1 MNLLD
6 SLLDAIVRLDGDAL
20 VMHVGEKPYVVTTSE
35 ATNQFR
41 GPLAW
46 GQVELST
53 RVLTTDAVTGM
64 LGQIMPPDQRSA
76 LDEFGATDYDVT
88 SAAHPEERF
97 SIVAARGGDDIWVEM
112 RRHPKTPAVEALPSP
127 SEQAVAAAET
137 GSIERSAE
145 EAAPIGST
153 PGPEPPPAVEED
165 ARVEASETPRADV
178 KPGPV
183 PVAIAAEPAREE
195 VGEPAPVEYVE
206 DVLVDSEPD
215 DEIELPFTIEVS
227 PDREEELAQAAELP
241 VADLPGLESG
251 NGEDSVELDVALSDL
266 SGLEFD
272 LAQELDLDQELDPR
286 TFSLDADVE
295 AGILAATQEWGDDVM
310 TEGELGELL
319 RATAAAVISGETL
332 DIKSS
337 LDIETHGPVAVAERQ
352 TTEPGIAEPEVA
364 PHDAV
369 EPEVAELEVAE
380 FAVAELEEVTA
391 PAAPAFAEEP
401 VVSAEDQLPAAASVP
416 EPLLL
421 VEPSAE
427 TPPSV
432 AFATDVPRENGVSR
446 ETRELPVLV
455 EYQLERD
462 RAAVSAFE
470 AAASE
475 ERSVTS
481 TEGVWPVSEDVT
493 LEGFNTSTRAEDEEA
508 APSRPAA
515 VVLPLTRQ
523 TKGESGDSRAAVAT
537 NLQRLLRLA
546 ANRGAATVYVVA
558 NTAPLVRVDGEFS
571 TLEGEPAISTAI
583 VERLLGEVSP
593 AGGESAPPSAEWL
606 IDVPEIG
613 RVRCLTFRDHR
624 GPGIIFRMVPAR
636 AIAADQLGLS
646 AEVQALC
653 SEADGV
659 VLVTGG
665 RDSGRSTLLTSFVDL
680 INRTSADHIITI
692 ESQIDFVHES
702 KRSFISQ
709 REVRG
714 EDAMV
719 GAVRSACREEPDVL
733 VIEDIRS
740 FEVAALA
747 LEAADAGCLVFA
759 SVPGLSTS
767 SAVERLI
774 ELFPADRREKAQA
787 SLAGNLRGV
796 VSQVLLKKL
805 RGGRVAA
812 REVLLN
818 TPAVAGLIMEGK
830 TFQLSTAIENGRRAG
845 MMSFAESLSALVR
858 EGVVHPSHACRKAP
872 SREQLIAALHRDG
885 VDTSIAERLG

>member
-1 MNLLD
+1 VNLLD

-64 LGQIMPPDQRSA
+64 LGQILPLDQRSA
-76 LDEFGATDYDVT
+76 LDEFGATDYNVT
-88 SAAHPEERF
+88 AAAHPEERF
-97 SIVAARGGDDIWVEM
+97 TIVAARGGDDIWVEM
-112 RRHPKTPAVEALPSP
+112 RRHPRTRTVGVAPVAPA
-127 SEQAVAAAET
+127 QAIVTGEPGSIGQAAEEPAPIT
-137 GSIERSAE
+137 APPLTEPPVGAE
-145 EAAPIGST
+145 EAAAVAEGAGLETTEAIEAIETSSEDIA
-153 PGPEPPPAVEED
+153 PE
-165 ARVEASETPRADV
+165 
-178 KPGPV
+178 PV
-183 PVAIAAEPAREE
+183 PVPAAAHSAPEEEVAEPAH
-195 VGEPAPVEYVE
+195 VE

-215 DEIELPFTIEVS
+215 PDIERPFTIEVS
-227 PDREEELAQAAELP
+227 PDRFEEPVPAGLSAIALADLDSGDDEESIELP
-241 VADLPGLESG
+241 LTEHSD
-251 NGEDSVELDVALSDL
+251 VEL
-266 SGLEFD
+266 D
-272 LAQELDLDQELDPR
+272 LAQELDLDQHLDAD
-286 TFSLDADVE
+286 TFSLDADVA
-295 AGILAATQEWGDDVM
+295 AGILAATQAWGHDVM

-319 RATAAAVISGETL
+319 RATAAAVITGETL
-332 DIKSS
+332 GKSRTS
-337 LDIETHGPVAVAERQ
+337 PDAPVPAAVAE
-352 TTEPGIAEPEVA
+352 PE
-364 PHDAV
+364 
-369 EPEVAELEVAE
+369 EEVAE
-380 FAVAELEEVTA
+380 
-391 PAAPAFAEEP
+391 PAADAFVEEP
-401 VVSAEDQLPAAASVP
+401 VVSIEEEPAAAASAP
-416 EPLLL
+416 EQVAPI
-421 VEPSAE
+421 EPPAE
-427 TPPSV
+427 PAASV
-432 AFATDVPRENGVSR
+432 AAAGNVSPEKGVSR
-446 ETRELPVLV
+446 ETRELPALV

-462 RAAVSAFE
+462 RATSAAE
-470 AAASE
+470 AAANE
-475 ERSVTS
+475 EHSVPS
-481 TEGVWPVSEDVT
+481 TEGVWPVSEDVNP
-493 LEGFNTSTRAEDEEA
+493 EGPDTSTLVASGEEEVT
-508 APSRPAA
+508 PSRPAA

-523 TKGESGDSRAAVAT
+523 TKGEGGDGRAAVAT

-583 VERLLGEVSP
+583 VERLLAEVSP
-593 AGGESAPPSAEWL
+593 AGRESAPPSAEWL

-624 GPGIIFRMVPAR
+624 GPGIIFRMVPPR

-646 AEVQALC
+646 AEVQGLC
-653 SEADGV
+653 SEADGL

-680 INRTSADHIITI
+680 INRTRADHIITL

-714 EDAMV
+714 EDAL
-719 GAVRSACREEPDVL
+719 GGSLRSACREEPDVL

-740 FEVAALA
+740 HDVAALA
-747 LEAADAGCLVFA
+747 LEAAETGRLVFA

-767 SAVERLI
+767 SAIERLI

-787 SLAGNLRGV
+787 SLAGSLRGI
-796 VSQVLLKKL
+796 VSQVLLRKL
-805 RGGRVAA
+805 RGGRIAA

-818 TPAVAGLIMEGK
+818 TPAVAALIMEGK
-830 TFQLSTAIENGRRAG
+830 TSQLSSAIENGRRAG
-845 MMSFAESLSALVR
+845 MVSFAESLASLVR
-858 EGVVHPSHACRKAP
+858 EGVVHPSHAYRKAP

-885 VDTSIAERLG
+885 VDTTIAERLG

>member
-64 LGQIMPPDQRSA
+64 LGQILPLDQRSA
-76 LDEFGATDYDVT
+76 LDEFGATDYNVT
-88 SAAHPEERF
+88 AAAHPQERF
-97 SIVAARGGDDIWVEM
+97 TIVAARGGDDIWVEM
-112 RRHPKTPAVEALPSP
+112 RRHPKTPAVEATRPAP
-127 SEQAVAAAET
+127 EPAPAAAEPVRVEQPLEEPVAVAATPPAET
-137 GSIERSAE
+137 SIVAE
-145 EAAPIGST
+145 EATG
-153 PGPEPPPAVEED
+153 VEEV
-165 ARVEASETPRADV
+165 AGAETIELIEMIETPLEDV
-178 KPGPV
+178 EPEPV
-183 PVAIAAEPAREE
+183 PVHAVARTVHDEAVAEPAHAEE
-195 VGEPAPVEYVE
+195 
-206 DVLVDSEPD
+206 VLVDPELDS
-215 DEIELPFTIEVS
+215 EIELPFTIEVS
-227 PDREEELAQAAELP
+227 SDRFEEPALAPGPSGIGLS
-241 VADLPGLESG
+241 DLDSG
-251 NGEDSVELDVALSDL
+251 DDEDSIELDVPLTEH

-272 LAQELDLDQELDPR
+272 LAQELDLDQDLDAT

-319 RATAAAVISGETL
+319 RATAAAVITGETL
-332 DIKSS
+332 GRSGVDRIDVDP
-337 LDIETHGPVAVAERQ
+337 LPAAVAEP
-352 TTEPGIAEPEVA
+352 EEEELAEPAAVA
-364 PHDAV
+364 FV
-369 EPEVAELEVAE
+369 QEPVAED
-380 FAVAELEEVTA
+380 
-391 PAAPAFAEEP
+391 P
-401 VVSAEDQLPAAASVP
+401 VVSIEEEPATVVSAPQPAALVEPPAETAASVAIA
-416 EPLLL
+416 
-421 VEPSAE
+421 S
-427 TPPSV
+427 
-432 AFATDVPRENGVSR
+432 DVSRENGVSR
-446 ETRELPVLV
+446 ETRELPALV

-462 RAAVSAFE
+462 RAASAVG
-470 AAASE
+470 AAASNE
-475 ERSVTS
+475 HSVPS
-481 TEGVWPVSEDVT
+481 TEGVWPVSEDVN
-493 LEGFNTSTRAEDEEA
+493 LEGPDTSTRVTSDEEEVT
-508 APSRPAA
+508 PSRPAA

-523 TKGESGDSRAAVAT
+523 TKGEGGDGRAAVAT

-583 VERLLGEVSP
+583 VERLLAEVSP
-593 AGGESAPPSAEWL
+593 AGRETAPPSAEWL

-624 GPGIIFRMVPAR
+624 GPGIIFRMVPPR

-646 AEVQALC
+646 AEVQGLC
-653 SEADGV
+653 SEADGL

-680 INRTSADHIITI
+680 INRTRADHIITL

-714 EDAMV
+714 EDAM
-719 GAVRSACREEPDVL
+719 GGSLRSASREEPDVL

-740 FEVAALA
+740 HDVAALA
-747 LEAADAGCLVFA
+747 LEAAETGRLVFA

-767 SAVERLI
+767 SAIERLI

-787 SLAGNLRGV
+787 SLAGSLRGV
-796 VSQVLLKKL
+796 VSQVLLRKL
-805 RGGRVAA
+805 RGGRIAA

-818 TPAVAGLIMEGK
+818 TPAVAALIMEGK
-830 TFQLSTAIENGRRAG
+830 TFQLSSAIEDGRRAG
-845 MMSFAESLSALVR
+845 MMSFAESLASLVR
-858 EGVVHPSHACRKAP
+858 EGVVHPSHAYRKAP
-872 SREQLIAALHRDG
+872 NREQLIAALHRDG
-885 VDTSIAERLG
+885 VDTTIAERLG

>member
-64 LGQIMPPDQRSA
+64 LGQILPLDQRSA
-76 LDEFGATDYDVT
+76 LDEFGATDYAVT
-88 SAAHPEERF
+88 AAAHPEERF
-97 SIVAARGGDDIWVEM
+97 TIVAARGGDDIWVEM
-112 RRHPKTPAVEALPSP
+112 RRQPKTPTVEAAPSVP
-127 SEQAVAAAET
+127 PEQAIAAAES
-137 GSIERSAE
+137 GSIEQPAEEPVHVAVTAPVETPVAAE
-145 EAAPIGST
+145 EAS
-153 PGPEPPPAVEED
+153 AVELI
-165 ARVEASETPRADV
+165 EAIESPVPDI
-178 KPGPV
+178 KPEPV
-183 PVAIAAEPAREE
+183 PVAVAAETAHEEVAEPAQ
-195 VGEPAPVEYVE
+195 VE
-206 DVLVDSEPD
+206 DVLVDFEAD
-215 DEIELPFTIEVS
+215 AEIDLPFTIEVS
-227 PDREEELAQAAELP
+227 PDQFEESALAAGPSGMALT
-241 VADLPGLESG
+241 DLESG
-251 NGEDSVELDVALSDL
+251 DDGDGAHDEESIDLDGPVSEH
-266 SGLEFD
+266 SGLEFG
-272 LAQELDLDQELDPR
+272 LAQEFDLDQDLDLHA
-286 TFSLDADVE
+286 FSLDADVE

-319 RATAAAVISGETL
+319 RATAAEVIAGETFG
-332 DIKSS
+332 KSGVEVEAPDVS
-337 LDIETHGPVAVAERQ
+337 AVAE
-352 TTEPGIAEPEVA
+352 P
-364 PHDAV
+364 
-369 EPEVAELEVAE
+369 
-380 FAVAELEEVTA
+380 EEVVIE
-391 PAAPAFAEEP
+391 PAAAACVEEP
-401 VVSAEDQLPAAASVP
+401 VASGEQAFSVEEEPAAAASVP
-416 EPLLL
+416 EP
-421 VEPSAE
+421 VESIETPAGPSA
-427 TPPSV
+427 TVVIAANLSP
-432 AFATDVPRENGVSR
+432 ENGVSR
-446 ETRELPVLV
+446 ETRELPALV

-462 RAAVSAFE
+462 RAASALE
-470 AAASE
+470 SAASKE
-475 ERSVTS
+475 QSVSS
-481 TEGVWPVSEDVT
+481 TEGVWTVSEDVD
-493 LEGFNTSTRAEDEEA
+493 LEDFKTSSHVTSGEEDV

-523 TKGESGDSRAAVAT
+523 SKGEGGDGRAAVAT

-571 TLEGEPAISTAI
+571 TLEGEPAISTTI

-593 AGGESAPPSAEWL
+593 AGLESAPPSAEWL

-624 GPGIIFRMVPAR
+624 GPGIIFRMVPPR

-646 AEVQALC
+646 AEVQGLC
-653 SEADGV
+653 SEADGL

-680 INRTSADHIITI
+680 INRTRADHIITL

-714 EDAMV
+714 EDAM
-719 GAVRSACREEPDVL
+719 GGSVRAACREEPDVL

-740 FEVAALA
+740 HDVASLA
-747 LEAADAGCLVFA
+747 LEAAETGRLVFA

-767 SAVERLI
+767 SAIERLI
-774 ELFPADRREKAQA
+774 ELFPADRRERAQA
-787 SLAGNLRGV
+787 SLAGSLRGV
-796 VSQVLLKKL
+796 VSQVLLRKL
-805 RGGRVAA
+805 RGGRIAA

-818 TPAVAGLIMEGK
+818 TPSVAGLIMEGK
-830 TFQLSTAIENGRRAG
+830 TFQLSSAIEGGRRAG
-845 MMSFAESLSALVR
+845 MISFAESLASLVR
-858 EGVVHPSHACRKAP
+858 EGVVHPSHASRKAP
-872 SREQLIAALHRDG
+872 SREQLIAVLHRDG
-885 VDTSIAERLG
+885 VDTTIAERLG